1 MFNCEHPDAQIQ
13 AQALII
19 KEISPRNRLDF
30 IFVTRSMKQGSLD
43 SVSYHQEYRG
53 SLKQESFICLLSLF
67 ILNRLIPGCGP
78 TSPQSSSM
86 IGQAYKAETPDPPES
101 SSDS

>member
-53 SLKQESFICLLSLF
+53 RFKAGVVYLPPVPFY
-67 ILNRLIPGCGP
+67 
-78 TSPQSSSM
+78 PQSSYSRLRPHVAAVVVNDWP
-86 IGQAYKAETPDPPES
+86 GL
-101 SSDS
+101 